1 MEHASRRQRRLK
13 LYDTYPL
20 LGFVLLPFFIAW
32 VHLQFFDSTTV
43 YPRGDLAVIDYNTRL
58 AMHGHLLVGMYDRF
72 ATWHHPG
79 PALFELYA
87 AFYWVFGSSA
97 NTLYAAALMVALIST
112 ALVVIVIRRRTSEV
126 VGRASVVVM
135 GLVLVYLATSTPG
148 SGFLESLTLL
158 TSPWNPDI
166 VLVPTLLFMVLAAAA
181 LDGAG
186 SMAALLV
193 VGSVLVQADV
203 GVFPL
208 VGAITIVVIVAGAVR
223 AIVHRRRLSAQS
235 SQLDHDDEHD
245 PSSPEHAAAP
255 EERRATISLST
266 RTWIIAA
273 VTAVA
278 LLGLWILPLY
288 QQVHSGDGNLS
299 AIASFFSSHR
309 VPFDLQAA
317 MRPFTLFAIVL
328 PHLGALHTT
337 LLLGSTTGAWV
348 VFSLSVV
355 IVLGG
360 LALSIALHLPSFS
373 RRLLVL
379 CVLGLLVSM
388 YAGTSIYGLAWGYL
402 LGWTIG
408 ILLAAAMAIVLI
420 VVTALE
426 RAPRGQAA
434 VTTKRL
440 LLGGSVGG
448 AVVTTVVLGVQVA
461 ELPALATVTNPAIRR
476 ATLQVER
483 QLSSADQPTQV
494 VGATTTYDELAVEQG
509 VVNQLDRDGVSL
521 SIDPRW
527 FFIWGNGQFGASG
540 TVHPGPYVSV
550 TTITVTESK
559 AAQAITTRRW
569 PPVTTTVT
577 VRPATTS
584 PR

>member
-1 MEHASRRQRRLK
+1 MAHASRQQRRHK

-20 LGFVLLPFFIAW
+20 LGMVLLPFLVAW
-32 VHLQFFDSTTV
+32 VHLQFFASTTV
-43 YPRGDLAVIDYNTRL
+43 HPRGDLAVIDYDTRL

-97 NTLYAAALMVALIST
+97 NTLYAAALMIALVSS
-112 ALVVIVIRRRTSEV
+112 ALVVIVIRRRTDEV

-135 GLVLVYLATSTPG
+135 GLILIYLATSTPG
-148 SGFLESLTLL
+148 TGFLESLTLL

-166 VLVPTLLFMVLAAAA
+166 IVVPTLLFMVLAAAA

-186 SMAALLV
+186 SMAALLI

-208 VGAITIVVIVAGAVR
+208 VGAVTIVVVVAGVVR
-223 AIVHRRRLSAQS
+223 ALVRRRRSSAATTS
-235 SQLDHDDEHD
+235 TDLDRA
-245 PSSPEHAAAP
+245 SPEHDVAP
-255 EERRATISLST
+255 EPSRSLFSLPT
-266 RTWIIAA
+266 RTWVISA
-273 VTAVA
+273 VTAVV
-278 LLGLWILPLY
+278 LIGLWILPLY

-299 AIASFFSSHR
+299 AIASFFRTHR

-348 VFSLSVV
+348 VFGLSVV
-355 IVLGG
+355 IVLGA
-360 LALSIALHLPSFS
+360 LATSIALKLASFS
-373 RRLLVL
+373 RRLLVMSA
-379 CVLGLLVSM
+379 LGLLVSM

-408 ILLAAAMAIVLI
+408 VLLAGLVAISLI
-420 VVTALE
+420 VVSALE
-426 RAPRGQAA
+426 RVPSGPGAL
-434 VTTKRL
+434 TTRRV

-461 ELPALATVTNPAIRR
+461 ELPALATVTNPAIER

-483 QLSSADQPTQV
+483 QLSSAEQPTQV
-494 VGATTTYDELAVEQG
+494 IGVTTTYDELAVEQG
-509 VVNQLDRDGVSL
+509 VVNQLDRDGVLL

-527 FFIWGNGQFGASG
+527 FFIWGNGQFGANG
-540 TVHPGPYVSV
+540 TLRPGPYVSV

-569 PPVTTTVT
+569 PPVTITVS
-577 VRPATTS
+577 VRPATKA
-584 PR
+584 PRPR